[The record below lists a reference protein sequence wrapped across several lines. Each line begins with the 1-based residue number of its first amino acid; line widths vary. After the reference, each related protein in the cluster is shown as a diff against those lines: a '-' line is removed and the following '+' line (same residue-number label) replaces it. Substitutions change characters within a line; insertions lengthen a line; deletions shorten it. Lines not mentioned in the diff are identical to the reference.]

1 MFEFNQFFNTIFDIS
16 KLFALFIIFDIL
28 FDKSKIDLEKKMTRV
43 DDWILFLIGIFN
55 VLHSRRQVN
64 RNRTIKDKIVHH
76 HLDKINSLEIRRISN
91 TELLFSDFK
100 FDERK
105 NNFK

>member
-1 MFEFNQFFNTIFDIS
+1 MYCI
-16 KLFALFIIFDIL
+16 
-28 FDKSKIDLEKKMTRV
+28 TRR
-43 DDWILFLIGIFN
+43 
-55 VLHSRRQVN
+55 HVN

-76 HLDKINSLEIRRISN
+76 HLDKINSFEKKKKKKGISN